1 VSGGK
6 KQTTNSNQNT
16 ATTTT
21 LPEWMTAAGQQ
32 NYKSAAAYVNGP
44 EATWDASKA
53 AAYANPFQQQVQ
65 QNTLN
70 TMTDQ
75 NAVDHMQLND
85 SVAGAKAY
93 GGTRQAVLEAQQAK
107 DQATAK
113 TNYVASSNAQGY
125 DAARAAFE
133 ADRNAKLNG
142 FQTLM
147 AVLQG
152 TPRNVSTTGTSSGTQ
167 TQQTSGSFL
176 DTMMGLGSLGIGAAK
191 AGVFSDP
198 RLKKH
203 VSLIERLANGLGIYR
218 FRYLW
223 ERSNEDEHIGVMADE
238 VARIM
243 PGALGPVRHGF
254 LTVDYGKLAEALR

>member
-1 VSGGK
+1 MSGGK
-6 KQTTNSNQNT
+6 KTTTNSSQNQS
-16 ATTTT
+16 TTTT

-32 NYKSAAAYVNGP
+32 NYGNAAAYVNGP
-44 EATWDASKA
+44 DATWDASKA
-53 AAYANPFQQQVQ
+53 AAYANPYQQQVQ
-65 QNTLN
+65 TNTLN
-70 TMTDQ
+70 QMTTQ
-75 NAVDHMQLND
+75 NQVDHQTLND
-85 SVAGAKAY
+85 SVAGAHAY

-107 DQATAK
+107 DQALAK
-113 TNYVASSNAQGY
+113 QNYIDSSNASGY

-142 FQTLM
+142 YQTLTQ
-147 AVLQG
+147 VLAG
-152 TPRNVSTTGTSSGTQ
+152 TPSNVTTTGTSTGNSTQ
-167 TQQTSGSFL
+167 KQSGSFL
-176 DTMMGLGSLGIGAAK
+176 DTIMGLGSLGIGAAK

-223 ERSNEDEHIGVMADE
+223 ERSADPEHIGVMADE

-243 PGALGPVRHGF
+243 PEALGPVVSGF
-254 LTVDYGKLAEALR
+254 MTVNYGKLQEALA